1 MHGQSSQLNTHHGVG
16 HPPHLAVS
24 CDGHIM
30 VCASI
35 SPSPTFC
42 SCFASPHR
50 RAAQTAELLWTPWS
64 GQVGPVTY
72 LDSLREADL
81 GWFQGRRNGE
91 EGMCVCVGGGGGQE
105 AQQACLCL

>member
-1 MHGQSSQLNTHHGVG
+1 VCCSDNIIIKTRWPAPSHTH
-16 HPPHLAVS
+16 
-24 CDGHIM
+24 
-30 VCASI
+30 
-35 SPSPTFC
+35 PSLPSTPCC

-64 GQVGPVTY
+64 GSLGPVTY

-91 EGMCVCVGGGGGQE
+91 EE
-105 AQQACLCL
+105 AGR